1 MDKDTIQNLGQRA
14 RSELIVYGRT
24 PLMNMNYCLLGC
36 ANHCYPSCKMRCK
49 TDNKYYLRDRMN
61 FKFPIVPDNTQ
72 TVTTIYNSKI
82 TSIDTDDFEDFS
94 YRIDVL
100 EESPEE
106 IQEIVNVVRSG
117 RRFEGENYTNGN
129 LNRYV

>member
-1 MDKDTIQNLGQRA
+1 
-14 RSELIVYGRT
+14 
-24 PLMNMNYCLLGC
+24 
-36 ANHCYPSCKMRCK
+36 MRCK
-49 TDNKYYLRDRMN
+49 TDNKYYLRDRMS
-61 FKFPIVPDNTQ
+61 FKFPIVPDNIQ
-72 TVTTIYNSKI
+72 TVTTLYNSKI
-82 TSIDTDDFEDFS
+82 TSIDIDDFEDFS

-106 IQEIVNVVRSG
+106 IQEVVDVVRSG

>member
-1 MDKDTIQNLGQRA
+1 MYV
-14 RSELIVYGRT
+14 LITKYLLVNRYGH
-24 PLMNMNYCLLGC
+24 P
-36 ANHCYPSCKMRCK
+36 
-49 TDNKYYLRDRMN
+49 NKVVLS
-61 FKFPIVPDNTQ
+61 TL
-72 TVTTIYNSKI
+72 YNSKI
-82 TSIDTDDFEDFS
+82 TSIDIDDFEDFS

-106 IQEIVNVVRSG
+106 IQEVVDVVRSG